1 MLLRHSAETVR
12 HSAQLCN
19 CAIAHNTGSRISR
32 GWMHTQAG
40 MDKRLSP
47 NFLLSE
53 FTRSQAA
60 ARQGRDVIVLPDSP
74 VEYSLRRLCKLVLQP
89 LREAVGPIQVT
100 SGYRPAWLN
109 ELIGGSPRSQ
119 HGFGLAADIVAAGM
133 SPLQLCR
140 RIHALGLPYDQLIHE
155 FSGWCHVSIAAD
167 GLARAEQL
175 TAYHQDGFAK
185 YTEGLHS
192 IESLAA

>member
-1 MLLRHSAETVR
+1 
-12 HSAQLCN
+12 
-19 CAIAHNTGSRISR
+19 
-32 GWMHTQAG
+32 
-40 MDKRLSP
+40 MDRRLSP
-47 NFLLSE
+47 NFMLSE
-53 FTRSQAA
+53 FTRSQSA
-60 ARQGRDVIVLPDSP
+60 ARLGRDVIVLPDSP
-74 VEYSLRRLCKLVLQP
+74 VEFALRRLCKLVLQP

-119 HGFGLAADIVAAGM
+119 HCQGLAADILAPTIM
-133 SPLQLCR
+133 TPLQLCR

-155 FSGWCHVSIAAD
+155 FGGWCHVSIAAD

-192 IESLAA
+192 IESPAA